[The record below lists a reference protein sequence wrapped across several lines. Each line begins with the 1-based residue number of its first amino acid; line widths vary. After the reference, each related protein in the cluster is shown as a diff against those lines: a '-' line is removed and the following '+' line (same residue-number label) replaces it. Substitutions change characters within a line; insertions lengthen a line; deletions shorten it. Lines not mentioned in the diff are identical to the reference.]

1 LTLAHLIYAGADFFL
16 MPSLYEPCGL
26 GQMISQR
33 YGTPPVARRT
43 GGLNDTVEDGVTGF
57 LFDDPHPRALAE
69 AVWRATQVWQKR
81 GWRALQ
87 RRCMTQDHSWTRSAA
102 DYEKIYALAVGAG

>member
-1 LTLAHLIYAGADFFL
+1 LREKTAT
-16 MPSLYEPCGL
+16 S
-26 GQMISQR
+26 
-33 YGTPPVARRT
+33 VANSRM
-43 GGLNDTVEDGVTGF
+43 
-57 LFDDPHPRALAE
+57 
-69 AVWRATQVWQKR
+69 VWQKR